1 VAVAAERA
9 DCGVTTDMA
18 EADDEAAA
26 EAGVVSV
33 ADFETMRALRDGVVT
48 GVDALDGRADM
59 VADSAVDEAD
69 ALIALVVADVVAVTA
84 ADADLSGV
92 RAL

>member
-1 VAVAAERA
+1 
-9 DCGVTTDMA
+9 MA
-18 EADDEAAA
+18 EADEEADA
-26 EAGVVSV
+26 EAGVVIV

-59 VADSAVDEAD
+59 VADSAADDEAD
-69 ALIALVVADVVAVTA
+69 ALIALVLATPVTD
-84 ADADLSGV
+84 DADLSGV

>member
-1 VAVAAERA
+1 
-9 DCGVTTDMA
+9 MA
-18 EADDEAAA
+18 EADDEAEDDA

-59 VADSAVDEAD
+59 VADSAADDDDEAAD
-69 ALIALVVADVVAVTA
+69 LIALPVMPAAAETATA